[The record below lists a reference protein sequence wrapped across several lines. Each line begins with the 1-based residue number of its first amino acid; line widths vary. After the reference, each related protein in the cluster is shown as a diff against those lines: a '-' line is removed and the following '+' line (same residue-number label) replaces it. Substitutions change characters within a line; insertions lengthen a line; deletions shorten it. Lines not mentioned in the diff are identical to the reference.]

1 MYKKKEFD
9 KRYLI
14 IIAIVII
21 ALLLVILSIA
31 LKKDRN
37 LNPIEK
43 IVKDSGTFIVNVI
56 SSPVN
61 FVKDKMD
68 EGKDKNKL
76 YKKYKTLKNKEEQ
89 VDKIIAENEN
99 LKDEINKLK
108 KQLDLNEVLSDK
120 VFKNATIINRNMDY
134 WYDEITINIGK
145 KDGVVKDMAVVNN
158 DGLVGF
164 VIKVSNHVS
173 TVKLLANENM
183 SDKISV
189 KIKVKDHY
197 IYGLLSQ
204 YTLKDNSYVIE
215 GISENVDIPE
225 GADVVTTGMGL
236 FPSGLLIG
244 HVKKVSTDNFDLS
257 KVAIVSSSVDFDSL
271 DYVTVLKRKDD
282 KWFQQ

>member
-282 KWFQQ
+282 K